1 MLGIERFHRILAA
14 GWAFRTLDNPN
25 QLSWSPYRYGFT
37 SAFTTDPTQQ
47 SAKPQG
53 PSAALPSSK
62 RVRPIPSAS
71 GSEYSV
77 TIGILSLVADLRSI
91 MKRSKTIFLGTSVIA
106 MVATASLGAGS
117 ASAHNRPEPPGKG
130 AAKTVTLHAKLHEL
144 NNSGASG
151 TATAVVRNQK
161 IRHIEVHAKGLTPN
175 APHAQHIHY
184 GQQALNECPTLAQDA
199 NGDGRV
205 NTVEGLPAYGPVVV
219 SLNTTG
225 DTKPASFLDVTRFP
239 VSNSG
244 SYDYSRKNI
253 KFTRVAGTGYSGGGG
268 TAKQIADSV
277 REGEGV
283 LVIHGVDYNGD
294 GTYDFGAG
302 ASELD
307 SSLPAEATDP
317 AACGVL
323 KVVK

>member
-1 MLGIERFHRILAA
+1 
-14 GWAFRTLDNPN
+14 
-25 QLSWSPYRYGFT
+25 
-37 SAFTTDPTQQ
+37 
-47 SAKPQG
+47 
-53 PSAALPSSK
+53 
-62 RVRPIPSAS
+62 
-71 GSEYSV
+71 
-77 TIGILSLVADLRSI
+77 
-91 MKRSKTIFLGTSVIA
+91 MKRTATTVLGSSVIA
-106 MVATASLGAGS
+106 MAAAASLGAGS
-117 ASAHNRPEPPGKG
+117 ASAHPQPAGEG
-130 AAKTVTLHAKLHEL
+130 AARTVALSAQVDQL

-151 TATAVVRNQK
+151 TATATVRNQR
-161 IRHIEVHAKGLTPN
+161 IQHIDVHAEGLSPD

-184 GQQALNECPTLAQDA
+184 GQQALNECPTLAQDD

-205 NTVEGLPAYGPVVV
+205 NTVEGVPAYGPVVV

-225 DTKPASFLDVTRFP
+225 DTTPASFLDVARFP
-239 VSNSG
+239 VSDNG
-244 SYDYSRKNI
+244 SYNYSRDDI
-253 KFTRVAGTGYSGGGG
+253 KFTRVVGTGYSGGGG

-283 LVIHGVDYNGD
+283 LVIHGVDYNGN

-323 KVVK
+323 EVDN

>member
-1 MLGIERFHRILAA
+1 
-14 GWAFRTLDNPN
+14 
-25 QLSWSPYRYGFT
+25 
-37 SAFTTDPTQQ
+37 
-47 SAKPQG
+47 
-53 PSAALPSSK
+53 
-62 RVRPIPSAS
+62 
-71 GSEYSV
+71 
-77 TIGILSLVADLRSI
+77 
-91 MKRSKTIFLGTSVIA
+91 MKRSTTTLLGTSVLA
-106 MVATASLGAGS
+106 LVTAASLGTGS
-117 ASAHNRPEPPGKG
+117 ASANTTPTPAGKG
-130 AAKTVTLHAKLHEL
+130 ATRTVALSAQLEEL

-151 TATAVVRNQK
+151 TATALVRDQE
-161 IRHIEVHAKGLTPN
+161 IQHIEVHAEGHTPD

-184 GQQALNECPTLAQDA
+184 GQQALNECPTLAQDD
-199 NGDGRV
+199 NQDGRV

-225 DTKPASFLDVTRFP
+225 DTTPASFLDVTRFP
-239 VSNSG
+239 VSSNG
-244 SYDYSRKNI
+244 SYDYSRDNI

-277 REGEGV
+277 RAGEGV
-283 LVIHGVDYNGD
+283 LVTHGVDYNGN
-294 GTYDFGAG
+294 GSYDFGAG